1 MNPFSL
7 LFYLLAVILVISTA
21 MAISRR
27 HVLHAVVYLILSFIA
42 TGLIF
47 YLLGAPFLAL
57 LEIIIYAGA
66 IMVLFLF
73 IVMMLRL
80 TPRNTGWR
88 SAVAQWAPA
97 IILGGD
103 SLAIAG
109 FMILTDPVGRAAL
122 PTLSARPVEL
132 GRFLFQKYWF
142 AVEIASFLLL
152 MALVGALYLG
162 PAEKGSKEN
171 FHPGGNYDRSIQ
183 PRSHPG
189 SPPFYSSER
198 PARLPGAV

>member
-1 MNPFSL
+1 MNPFSF
-7 LFYLLAVILVISTA
+7 LFYILAGIIVVSTA

-27 HVLHAVVYLILSFIA
+27 HVLHALVYLIISFIA

-57 LEIIIYAGA
+57 LEIIVYAGA

-80 TPRNTGWR
+80 TPPKVGWKAGAAR
-88 SAVAQWAPA
+88 WASAFV
-97 IILGGD
+97 LGGT

-109 FMILTDPVGRAAL
+109 VMIFMDPVGQAL
-122 PTLSARPVEL
+122 LPPLTARPLEF
-132 GRFLFQKYWF
+132 GKFLFQKYWF

-152 MALVGALYLG
+152 VALVGALYLG
-162 PAEKGSKEN
+162 RENGKQEKISTPE
-171 FHPGGNYDRSIQ
+171 
-183 PRSHPG
+183 
-189 SPPFYSSER
+189 E
-198 PARLPGAV
+198 L

>member
-7 LFYLLAVILVISTA
+7 FFYLLAGVVLASTA
-21 MAISRR
+21 IAISRR
-27 HVLHAVVYLILSFIA
+27 HILHAVVYLMISFIG

-80 TPRNTGWR
+80 APQKAGGK
-88 SAVAQWAPA
+88 AGAGQWAPA
-97 IILGGD
+97 LVLGGI

-109 FMILTDPVGRAAL
+109 YMVLVDPASQAVL
-122 PTLSARPVEL
+122 PTLTARPLEL
-132 GRFLFQKYWF
+132 GRFLFEKYWF

-152 MALVGALYLG
+152 VGLVGALVLG
-162 PAEKGSKEN
+162 RQGGKEEKIPTRE
-171 FHPGGNYDRSIQ
+171 
-183 PRSHPG
+183 
-189 SPPFYSSER
+189 ER
-198 PARLPGAV
+198 

>member
-1 MNPFSL
+1 MSPFSF
-7 LFYLLAVILVISTA
+7 LFYLLAVIVLASTA
-21 MAISRR
+21 IAISRR
-27 HVLHAVVYLILSFIA
+27 HVLHAVVYLIISFIG

-80 TPRNTGWR
+80 TPQHAGWK
-88 SAVAQWAPA
+88 AGIAQWAPA
-97 IILGGD
+97 LVLGGI

-109 FMILTDPVGRAAL
+109 FMILADPAGHALL
-122 PTLSARPVEL
+122 PTLTARPVEL

-152 MALVGALYLG
+152 IALVGALYLG
-162 PAEKGSKEN
+162 RQGEKKEKVC
-171 FHPGGNYDRSIQ
+171 
-183 PRSHPG
+183 
-189 SPPFYSSER
+189 
-198 PARLPGAV
+198 AREEL